1 MFVFEQDIGERAQF
15 FARTDAQP
23 QFVEAAFEL
32 ACCTREHGV
41 VGGPEEHLVRAIR
54 KPVDVLRAKQL
65 AAGTHKGLPVPQGL
79 GVLHIADGLD
89 ELKPAYLA
97 MSSMAN
103 PPADYVTRP
112 DDMAVRKDALRF
124 EFGNVNLPDVHA
136 LSAAIGLIQSVGVEA
151 LQKHVLA
158 LGDLLF
164 EHQDVLR
171 VSVVDP
177 RARSRRNHI
186 YVLQLPVERW
196 ADFFAR
202 NDERVS
208 RRNTAASASR
218 WRCSTPS
225 AISNG

>member
-1 MFVFEQDIGERAQF
+1 MTSPE
-15 FARTDAQP
+15 
-23 QFVEAAFEL
+23 
-32 ACCTREHGV
+32 GV
-41 VGGPEEHLVRAIR
+41 VAPIAL
-54 KPVDVLRAKQL
+54 
-65 AAGTHKGLPVPQGL
+65 
-79 GVLHIADGLD
+79 ADGLD

-103 PPADYVTRP
+103 PPADYVARP

-124 EFGNVNLPDVHA
+124 EFGDVNLPDVHA

-164 EHQDVLR
+164 EHLDALG

-208 RRNTAASASR
+208 PERGGIRVR

-225 AISNG
+225 AISNGWSR

>member
-15 FARTDAQP
+15 FARTDAQL

-32 ACCTREHGV
+32 ACCTRVHGV

-54 KPVDVLRAKQL
+54 KPVDVLRASSWQPARTKVCRCR
-65 AAGTHKGLPVPQGL
+65 KGSGFS
-79 GVLHIADGLD
+79 DGLD

-186 YVLQLPVERW
+186 CVLQLPVERW